1 MGSGQRQT
9 ALLKDLGIALG
20 SVLHAD
26 DAVLGAD
33 AQIHGAAHAGHLLA
47 GDDPVGQIAL
57 LVHFQSAQEAGVHVA
72 AADQAE
78 VAGGIDETA
87 AVGYGSR
94 AAAGVHNVVGIVIG
108 VALFGRLA
116 GGDDTQLSMDDQLNA
131 LRQVIGDHG
140 GQADAQV
147 HDVAVLQLFGAA
159 LGNKAFDLG
168 LFHYFLSPST
178 M

>member
-1 MGSGQRQT
+1 M
-9 ALLKDLGIALG
+9 
-20 SVLHAD
+20 
-26 DAVLGAD
+26 
-33 AQIHGAAHAGHLLA
+33 
-47 GDDPVGQIAL
+47 
-57 LVHFQSAQEAGVHVA
+57 A
-72 AADQAE
+72 AADQAK
-78 VAGGIDETA
+78 VGSGINETA
-87 AVGYGSR
+87 AESHGGR
-94 AAAGVHNVVGIVIG
+94 RAAGVHNVVGIVIG

-116 GGDDTQLSMDDQLNA
+116 GGNDTQLSMDDQLNA